1 MATKNTK
8 IFDLNL
14 FSGSSELIR
23 QFFRATYYDSGD
35 GSVEFVSSEEA
46 PPHPIESIIETNF
59 QNSNE
64 LNDFTTPTVT
74 YINRIQSFPL
84 TAEDDFASDEE
95 WKRFMVGGEFGSKSY
110 PGIYNERVYADHY
123 NTSSLPYTPKEIIN
137 IPKDVIEPS
146 LSLTTEYY
154 NFYSRYQQK
163 TNNVDS
169 ELQIPNYYIFEPLE
183 QIFAV

>member
-64 LNDFTTPTVT
+64 LLISNSAYCSQKTILIDDTIKNNICLETDNYVNENIHTIDHTYEDVSCGSDNDTQNNEGFEIELFLFTKFKIWD
-74 YINRIQSFPL
+74 YINFHHI
-84 TAEDDFASDEE
+84 
-95 WKRFMVGGEFGSKSY
+95 KS
-110 PGIYNERVYADHY
+110 VV
-123 NTSSLPYTPKEIIN
+123 L
-137 IPKDVIEPS
+137 
-146 LSLTTEYY
+146 
-154 NFYSRYQQK
+154 
-163 TNNVDS
+163 
-169 ELQIPNYYIFEPLE
+169 
-183 QIFAV
+183 